1 MNQAK
6 APLALLAVSHLGLVA
21 GLLLTFDRLPESVA
35 SHFNFTGQPDNWMS
49 RTNHVWTMGGVA
61 VVLSTLMLGL
71 FYCVRFF
78 PTAAINLP
86 RRDYW
91 LAPARREEAF
101 SFVFRAGMWLAG
113 LEALFM
119 LGLHLLV
126 VAANASSPPQLS
138 SSIWLLAGG
147 FLATVGAW
155 VWIVIRRFNQ
165 V

>member
-1 MNQAK
+1 MNRTK
-6 APLALLAVSHLGLVA
+6 APLTLLAVSHIGLVA
-21 GLLLTFDRLPESVA
+21 GLLLTFDQLPERVA
-35 SHFNFTGQPDNWMS
+35 SHFNFAGQPDNWMS

-61 VVLSTLMLGL
+61 VGLSTLMLGS

-78 PTAAINLP
+78 PPAAINLP

-91 LAPARREEAF
+91 LASARREETF
-101 SFVFRAGMWLAG
+101 TFVFRAGMWLAG

-138 SSIWLLAGG
+138 SSIWLLAGL
-147 FLATVGAW
+147 FLACVGGW
-155 VWIVIRRFNQ
+155 VWMVVRRFNPA
-165 V
+165 